1 MSGITTYEHPM
12 NERMRNFLR
21 LEHLFDRAQY
31 HTDKSSDW
39 DSSAALDNI
48 LIILDMINRKDIR
61 KALLHETDRLTKSFL
76 QLSSVP
82 EVDNA
87 LLDLVLHELNA
98 LQSELQILDSLI
110 APKLRKNPFLVT
122 TANRSAVPGSI
133 LATDL
138 PVAHHWLSASSQS
151 RQQDLSSW
159 LDYLSF
165 TRNAIAL
172 VLQLVRRST
181 PSCCKLA
188 INGIYHQTMD
198 PQTICQLVQV
208 STVPNAPYYV
218 EISGG
223 KHRFTVRFIASD
235 DNHIVI
241 PFSQNV
247 NFQLACCTL

>member
-1 MSGITTYEHPM
+1 MSDTTTYEHPM
-12 NERMRNFLR
+12 NERMRSFLR
-21 LEHLFDRAQY
+21 LEYLFDRAQY
-31 HTDKSSDW
+31 HTEKPSHW

-61 KALLHETDRLTKSFL
+61 KELLHEIDRLTKSFL

-82 EVDNA
+82 EVDNS
-87 LLDLVLHELNA
+87 LLELVLHELNE
-98 LQSELQILDSLI
+98 LQGELQILQSLI
-110 APKLRKNPFLVT
+110 APKLRKNPFIT
-122 TANRSAVPGSI
+122 TMAKRFAIPNSL

-138 PVAHHWLSASSQS
+138 PVAHHWFSASSE
-151 RQQDLSSW
+151 RRHQDLSSW

-172 VLQLVRRST
+172 VLQLVRHST
-181 PSCCKLA
+181 PSCYKTA
-188 INGIYHQTMD
+188 INGIYHQSMD
-198 PQTICQLVQV
+198 AHTVCQLVQV
-208 STVPNAPYYV
+208 STVSSVPYYV

-223 KHRFTVRFIASD
+223 KHRFTVRFIESD
-235 DNHIVI
+235 DNQIVL